1 VSEVELLV
9 GCLDDFLPRRDVP
22 MLVAEP
28 YMLPAIVTNRL
39 LLLLL
44 RWRQLLAALSGI
56 GCFQ

>member
-1 VSEVELLV
+1 LKPVSEVELLV

-44 RWRQLLAALSGI
+44 
-56 GCFQ
+56 